1 MYPKDQELTV
11 DELAWLINQNE
22 KHSSR
27 VYDKMMRYYVGKH
40 DILKREDK
48 VSGSTSRI
56 IDDKPRHLIDTYNGF
71 FTGIEPKITLDDESE
86 NESLQ
91 DWNMTNSVFD
101 KLSELSK
108 QVDIF
113 GRAYFYVYQ
122 DDEGHTGL
130 TVSSPTHSF
139 IIYDDTVARKPLAFV
154 DYHHTSAGTINA
166 TIWYKNHVV
175 DLIDRELI
183 DHVFDN
189 NADKDGVNIYGR
201 VPAVEFYENEERLPL
216 LGGGILSLADALDET
231 LSQKLDNINY
241 LADSYMYLLGARVD
255 DDAVQQM
262 RLRRFIQADG
272 ADAANLKIG
281 FLERP
286 DGDNI
291 QENML
296 KHLNSNIHENTGIPD
311 MKDEAFAGNSS
322 GVAIRFKL
330 MDMEN
335 RAMMKER
342 KFTQSLRHLYQ
353 VVFSEFTEVLDN
365 PNAWR
370 DLNFK
375 FTRNIPANLADEVN
389 TAKNAEGIVSKRTQ
403 LSMISMVNDPQKEL
417 EALRSEKNEELE
429 QIKNT
434 AGVLPDYLNSD
445 DQENGVDE
453 DE

>member
-1 MYPKDQELTV
+1 
-11 DELAWLINQNE
+11 
-22 KHSSR
+22 
-27 VYDKMMRYYVGKH
+27 
-40 DILKREDK
+40 
-48 VSGSTSRI
+48 
-56 IDDKPRHLIDTYNGF
+56 
-71 FTGIEPKITLDDESE
+71 
-86 NESLQ
+86 
-91 DWNMTNSVFD
+91 
-101 KLSELSK
+101 
-108 QVDIF
+108 
-113 GRAYFYVYQ
+113 
-122 DDEGHTGL
+122 
-130 TVSSPTHSF
+130 
-139 IIYDDTVARKPLAFV
+139 
-154 DYHHTSAGTINA
+154 
-166 TIWYKNHVV
+166 
-175 DLIDRELI
+175 
-183 DHVFDN
+183 
-189 NADKDGVNIYGR
+189 
-201 VPAVEFYENEERLPL
+201 
-216 LGGGILSLADALDET
+216 
-231 LSQKLDNINY
+231 
-241 LADSYMYLLGARVD
+241 MYLLGARVD